1 VYACSVLF
9 SIRDEQI
16 YITGAIFRPHPN
28 SDANPNHN
36 PKHNFNWQMENNL
49 EQIQLFIHADGK

>member
-1 VYACSVLF
+1 VLF